1 MVGSAILRKLKD
13 NGYENLIYKTHS
25 ELDLT
30 DQSAVK
36 FFEKENQILFLCAA
50 KLGGMDAHRKFRA
63 EFIYDNLQIQNNVI
77 HQSYINNVKTFIYQQ
92 YKCLSRA
99 CFTAYKRRMFIK
111 W

>member
-1 MVGSAILRKLKD
+1 MKKNDKIYIAGHRGLVGSAILRKLKD

-36 FFEKENQILFLCAA
+36 FFFEKEKPDFVFLCAA

-77 HQSYINNVKTFIYQQ
+77 H
-92 YKCLSRA
+92 
-99 CFTAYKRRMFIK
+99 
-111 W
+111 